1 MTGVSTRDPAVKN
14 AQETRHAKK
23 WTMTTNAVVETA
35 SLTKIV
41 VLALRARKPITFK
54 NVAKC
59 AVKFAPEAQFANSNL
74 ESGGVLASMGRNTP
88 MASVSTRDN
97 AMKSVGEAR
106 HAKKWTMTS
115 SASARSGMST
125 PTVGVCQVK
134 EIVMETASLTKIVV
148 LTQHACKWV
157 KM

>member
-1 MTGVSTRDPAVKN
+1 MAGVS
-14 AQETRHAKK
+14 
-23 WTMTTNAVVETA
+23 M
-35 SLTKIV
+35 
-41 VLALRARKPITFK
+41 
-54 NVAKC
+54 
-59 AVKFAPEAQFANSNL
+59 
-74 ESGGVLASMGRNTP
+74 
-88 MASVSTRDN
+88 RDN
-97 AMKSVGEAR
+97 AVQSVREAR

-157 KM
+157 KI

>member
-1 MTGVSTRDPAVKN
+1 MKETASLTKIVVVAQHACKWVKLKNVAKCAVKLAQEARHAKKWTMTSIASARSGLSTSMASVSTRDPAVKY

-59 AVKFAPEAQFANSNL
+59 AVKFAPEAQLANSTL
-74 ESGGVLASMGRNTP
+74 ESGGVLASMG
-88 MASVSTRDN
+88 
-97 AMKSVGEAR
+97 
-106 HAKKWTMTS
+106 
-115 SASARSGMST
+115 
-125 PTVGVCQVK
+125 
-134 EIVMETASLTKIVV
+134 
-148 LTQHACKWV
+148 
-157 KM
+157 

>member
-59 AVKFAPEAQFANSNL
+59 AVKFAPEAPNANSNL
-74 ESGGVLASMGRNTP
+74 EVGGVLAPMGRKTP
-88 MASVSTRDN
+88 MASVSMRYAAVKN
-97 AMKSVGEAR
+97 A
-106 HAKKWTMTS
+106 
-115 SASARSGMST
+115 
-125 PTVGVCQVK
+125 Q
-134 EIVMETASLTKIVV
+134 EI
-148 LTQHACKWV
+148 
-157 KM
+157 